1 MRASLAGQ
9 TQVTAGE
16 GRELT
21 RSLLHVHLAAV
32 SVMANQLDL
41 ADLLGPACKECD
53 IAYAFIF
60 ARVVRR

>member
-9 TQVTAGE
+9 TQVTADE

-41 ADLLGPACKECD
+41 ADLL
-53 IAYAFIF
+53 
-60 ARVVRR
+60 VVRR